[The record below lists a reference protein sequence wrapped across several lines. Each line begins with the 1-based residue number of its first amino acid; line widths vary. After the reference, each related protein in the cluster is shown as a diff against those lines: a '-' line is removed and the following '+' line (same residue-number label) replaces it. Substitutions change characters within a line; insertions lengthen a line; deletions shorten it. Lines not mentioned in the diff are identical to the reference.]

1 MLENYNN
8 IALTWLITAA
18 KNDVIDLSNTNKIS
32 GNFNPKIQEK
42 IEEFNKL
49 VYGNSKLDLN
59 IEGLAPYKIMLLKN
73 KKEINFGIFNN
84 IESMNESTIK
94 KIAKELKNCKN
105 IWKLVCVP
113 GIKSQI
119 LSNLCEA
126 GKNNKPTYNDSSS
139 STMVRLASAT
149 GSKLGRAVSSLGT
162 RLGTAKRSLGSRLGT
177 AKRSL
182 GSRLGSRLGTAKRS
196 LGSRLG
202 SRLGTAKRAFSRFLK
217 KKPNE
222 SAIELQGIHKL
233 GGKKS
238 RKKRKKLKR
247 KKSKKYKKLY

>member
-1 MLENYNN
+1 MSDNNCKKMLENYNN

-18 KNDVIDLSNTNKIS
+18 KNEVIDLSNTNKIS
-32 GNFNPKIQEK
+32 GNFNPNIQEK

-105 IWKLVCVP
+105 IWNLVCVP

-139 STMVRLASAT
+139 STMARLASAT
-149 GSKLGRAVSSLGT
+149 SSKLGTAVS
-162 RLGTAKRSLGSRLGT
+162 SLGSRLGT

-182 GSRLGSRLGTAKRS
+182 DSRLGTAKHS
-196 LGSRLG
+196 LGSK
-202 SRLGTAKRAFSRFLK
+202 LGTVKRAFSRISK
-217 KKPNE
+217 KSKSQNRNANDSE
-222 SAIELQGIHKL
+222 AIELHQTL

-247 KKSKKYKKLY
+247 KKSKKYKNLY